1 MAELQNPPKG
11 DLEMS
16 LQFCSWCNITFSGVN
31 LDCPLCEANAKIND
45 VLKENEVL
53 RERLDS
59 AACGLCGGKDKCQ

>member
-1 MAELQNPPKG
+1 
-11 DLEMS
+11 MS

-53 RERLDS
+53 RERLDNS
-59 AACGLCGGKDKCQ
+59 NIDFDRAACGLCGGKDKHCIVCQ